1 MLLNCFYNYNFKSIG
16 KKMNARIANRFYLNL
31 SHFFSGKEKKEFC
44 VQPFLKC
51 TTLVVRIFEIKIN
64 PNIQP
69 MVYLQTFIQMLYCKI
84 DPELKTHARKT

>member
-1 MLLNCFYNYNFKSIG
+1 
-16 KKMNARIANRFYLNL
+16 MNARIANRFYL
-31 SHFFSGKEKKEFC
+31 SFFHFFPWEVKKSPY

-51 TTLVVRIFEIKIN
+51 TTLVVRIFELKIN

-84 DPELKTHARKT
+84 EPGLKNQARKT